1 MKKFLTLV
9 LAGLLALNLAGCGPV
24 IGSLLE
30 EAANAT
36 TTSDTT
42 AAATTAPDA
51 DADAATAATT
61 AIAATDGYAE
71 GRLGDTM
78 HTAFFDFTV
87 TAAYTTAS
95 YGGYVAPEGTQLLVA
110 TVTVKNPGRQSVE
123 MYDTD
128 FQAQWN
134 GDGDDDFSH
143 PLTETVEPLT
153 ADQLP
158 ETYTIDVGGSRTGE
172 LVFEV
177 PDGERDFSLSYLE
190 VFSDESEGD
199 LFFVYFTA
207 ARRA

>member
-1 MKKFLTLV
+1 MKKFLSV
-9 LAGLLALNLAGCGPV
+9 ALAALLALNLAGCGPV
-24 IGSLLE
+24 IGSLLN
-30 EAANAT
+30 EAANTT
-36 TTSDTT
+36 TTSD
-42 AAATTAPDA
+42 AAT
-51 DADAATAATT
+51 ATT
-61 AIAATDGYAE
+61 AITATDGYAE

-78 HTAFFDFTV
+78 HTTFFDFTV
-87 TAAYTTAS
+87 TEAYTTTS
-95 YGGYVAPEGTQLLVA
+95 YGGYVAPQGHQLLVA
-110 TVTVKNPGRQSVE
+110 TVTVRNPGRRSVE

-134 GDGDDDFSH
+134 SDDDGDYAV
-143 PLTETVEPLT
+143 PLTETIEPLT

-158 ETYTIDVGGSRTGE
+158 DAYTLDVDGSRTGE

-207 ARRA
+207 ARQA

>member
-1 MKKFLTLV
+1 MKKFLSLA

-24 IGSLLE
+24 IGALLE
-30 EAANAT
+30 DDTDTT
-36 TTSDTT
+36 TTSDA
-42 AAATTAPDA
+42 AAATT
-51 DADAATAATT
+51 T
-61 AIAATDGYAE
+61 AITATDGYAE

-78 HTAFFDFTV
+78 HTSFFDFTV
-87 TAAYTTAS
+87 TEAYTTAS
-95 YGGYVAPEGTQLLVA
+95 YGGYVAPEGHQLLVA

-134 GDGDDDFSH
+134 SDGDDDFSV
-143 PLTETVEPLT
+143 PLTQTVEPLT
-153 ADQLP
+153 AEQLP
-158 ETYTIDVGGSRTGE
+158 KTYTIGVDDSRTGV

-190 VFSDESEGD
+190 VFSDKSEGD

-207 ARRA
+207 ARQA